1 MSRILSF
8 MEFMSFRGR
17 VKIRD
22 YKPYLLNDDKPHG
35 ANIKQRGVRA
45 DTGDCDG
52 CVILRY
58 KINYSLITLISTI
71 YEVV

>member
-22 YKPYLLNDDKPHG
+22 YKSYLLNDDKSHG
-35 ANIKQRGVRA
+35 ANIKRNVMRTG
-45 DTGDCDG
+45 TGD
-52 CVILRY
+52 
-58 KINYSLITLISTI
+58 
-71 YEVV
+71 